1 MVSTGRALYPGSGS
15 MIGLHKIQV
24 VSQASDCVV
33 ESLRASCSGT
43 EQNCEERCDHASML
57 SEESEEPLQKC
68 HDHVLMLFEES
79 HGMFN
84 MLLMRIMF
92 LMGLIIL
99 VRFIS
104 YMMGCCI

>member
-1 MVSTGRALYPGSGS
+1 
-15 MIGLHKIQV
+15 
-24 VSQASDCVV
+24 
-33 ESLRASCSGT
+33 
-43 EQNCEERCDHASML
+43 ML

-79 HGMFN
+79 HGIFS